1 MEVYDTLAIAIPIM
15 GLLAF
20 ACGQLLAILILRRRF
35 ARGEVLPPV
44 QRRLQIG
51 LYAGVAVFAGLWT
64 YLFVLCARA
73 VLRETINGSLLPLPL
88 FVSVLAMAFAGLV
101 TVSWFAIRHRT
112 RNLERLSLEL
122 RALSGGPTSMNGEI
136 SPAFPHPEPERPL
149 AEKARD
155 AVLFLGASSYRA
167 TLEMLRKAN
176 LRSS

>member
-1 MEVYDTLAIAIPIM
+1 M

-35 ARGEVLPPV
+35 AQGEVLPPV

-51 LYAGVAVFAGLWT
+51 LYVGVAVFAGLWA

-101 TVSWFAIRHRT
+101 TVSWFSIRHRT
-112 RNLERLSLEL
+112 RNLERLSIEL
-122 RALSGGPTSMNGEI
+122 QTLSGGPKSVNGEGLPN
-136 SPAFPHPEPERPL
+136 SLATEPGRL
-149 AEKARD
+149 LTEKARD
-155 AVLFLGASSYRA
+155 AVLFLGAPSYRA

>member
-1 MEVYDTLAIAIPIM
+1 M

-35 ARGEVLPPV
+35 AREKSLSHL

-51 LYAGVAVFAGLWT
+51 LYAGVAVFASLWAC
-64 YLFVLCARA
+64 LFVLCARV
-73 VLRETINGSLLPLPL
+73 VLRETIKGSLLPLPL

-122 RALSGGPTSMNGEI
+122 KALSGEPKSMNGEAP
-136 SPAFPHPEPERPL
+136 SNFLAPEPERAL
-149 AEKARD
+149 TENARH
-155 AVLFLGASSYRA
+155 AVLFLGAPSYRG

>member
-1 MEVYDTLAIAIPIM
+1 MEVYDTLAIATPIM

-35 ARGEVLPPV
+35 AQREVLLPV

-51 LYAGVAVFAGLWT
+51 LYAGVAVFASLWA

-73 VLRETINGSLLPLPL
+73 VLRETIKGSLLPLPL

-112 RNLERLSLEL
+112 RNLQRLSLEL
-122 RALSGGPTSMNGEI
+122 QALSGGQTSINGEAPPN
-136 SPAFPHPEPERPL
+136 SLAPEPERPL
-149 AEKARD
+149 TEKARD
-155 AVLFLGASSYRA
+155 AVLFLGAPSYRA
-167 TLEMLRKAN
+167 TLEMLQKAN
-176 LRSS
+176 LSSS